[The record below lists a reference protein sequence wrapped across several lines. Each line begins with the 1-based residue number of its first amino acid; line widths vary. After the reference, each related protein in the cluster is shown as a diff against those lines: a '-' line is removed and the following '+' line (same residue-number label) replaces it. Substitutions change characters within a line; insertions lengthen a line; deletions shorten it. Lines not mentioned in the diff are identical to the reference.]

1 MSEQKE
7 KRRYTR
13 EFKLEAVRL
22 YEASEKS
29 MRVIEQ
35 ELGIMPYLLSKWVQ
49 QSRQQETA
57 AFPGKGKLPDQE
69 AELQHLRR
77 EVEILRQERDILK
90 KAVVIFSE
98 PKR

>member
-1 MSEQKE
+1 MNEQKE

-13 EFKLEAVRL
+13 EFKIEAVRL

-29 MRVIEQ
+29 LRVIEQ
-35 ELGIMPYLLSKWVQ
+35 ELGITPYLLSKWVQ
-49 QSRQQETA
+49 QFRVQEAT
-57 AFPGKGKLPDQE
+57 AFPGKGKVPERE
-69 AELQHLRR
+69 AEVQQLRR

-90 KAVVIFSE
+90 KAVLIFSE

>member
-1 MSEQKE
+1 MSEHKE
-7 KRRYTR
+7 KRQYTR
-13 EFKLEAVRL
+13 EFKMEAVRL
-22 YEASEKS
+22 YETSGKS

-35 ELGIMPYLLSKWVQ
+35 ELGITPYLLSKWVQ
-49 QSRQQETA
+49 QFREQEAA

-69 AELQHLRR
+69 AEVQRLRR

-90 KAVVIFSE
+90 KAVIIFSE

>member
-22 YEASEKS
+22 YESSRKS
-29 MRVIEQ
+29 MRAIEQ
-35 ELGIMPYLLSKWVQ
+35 ELGITPYLLSKWVQ
-49 QSRQQETA
+49 QLREQEA
-57 AFPGKGKLPDQE
+57 GAFPGKGKLPDKE
-69 AELQHLRR
+69 AEVQRLRR

-90 KAVVIFSE
+90 KAVIIFSE

>member
-1 MSEQKE
+1 MSEHKE

-22 YEASEKS
+22 YEANEKS
-29 MRVIEQ
+29 MREIEQ
-35 ELGIMPYLLSKWVQ
+35 ELGITPYLLSKWVQ
-49 QSRQQETA
+49 QFREQETA
-57 AFPGKGKLPDQE
+57 AFPGKGKLPEKD
-69 AELQHLRR
+69 AELQRLRR

-90 KAVVIFSE
+90 KAVVILSE

>member
-1 MSEQKE
+1 MSEDKE

-22 YEASEKS
+22 YEASGKS
-29 MRVIEQ
+29 MRTIEQ
-35 ELGIMPYLLSKWVQ
+35 ELGITPYLLSKWVQ
-49 QSRQQETA
+49 QFREQEAA
-57 AFPGKGKLPDQE
+57 AFPGKGKLPEKD
-69 AELQHLRR
+69 AELQRLRR

-90 KAVVIFSE
+90 KVVVIFSE

>member
-13 EFKLEAVRL
+13 EFKIEAVRL
-22 YEASEKS
+22 YEASGKS
-29 MRVIEQ
+29 MRAIEQ
-35 ELGIMPYLLSKWVQ
+35 ELGITSYLLSKWVQ
-49 QSRQQETA
+49 QFRVREIA
-57 AFPGKGKLPDQE
+57 AFPGKGKVPETE
-69 AELQHLRR
+69 ADVQRLRR

-90 KAVVIFSE
+90 KAVLIFSE

>member
-22 YEASEKS
+22 YEASGKS
-29 MRVIEQ
+29 MRAIEQ
-35 ELGIMPYLLSKWVQ
+35 ELGITPYLLSKWVQ
-49 QSRQQETA
+49 QFREQEA
-57 AFPGKGKLPDQE
+57 GVFPGKGKLPEQE
-69 AELQHLRR
+69 AEVQR
-77 EVEILRQERDILK
+77 LRQERDILK
-90 KAVVIFSE
+90 KAVIIFSE

>member
-1 MSEQKE
+1 MSEQKD

-22 YEASEKS
+22 YESSGKS
-29 MRVIEQ
+29 MRAIEQ
-35 ELGIMPYLLSKWVQ
+35 ELGITPYLLSKWVQ
-49 QSRQQETA
+49 QFREKETG
-57 AFPGKGKLPDQE
+57 AFPGKGKVSEMDV
-69 AELQHLRR
+69 ELKHLRR
-77 EVEILRQERDILK
+77 EVEILRQECDILK

>member
-7 KRRYTR
+7 KRRYSR

-22 YEASEKS
+22 YESSGKS
-29 MRVIEQ
+29 MRAIEQ
-35 ELGIMPYLLSKWVQ
+35 ELGITPFLLAKWVQ
-49 QSRQQETA
+49 QFREKEA
-57 AFPGKGKLPDQE
+57 GAFPGKGKLPETE
-69 AELQHLRR
+69 AEVQRLRR

>member
-1 MSEQKE
+1 MSEHKE

-29 MRVIEQ
+29 MRTIEQ
-35 ELGIMPYLLSKWVQ
+35 ELGITPYLLSKWVQ
-49 QSRQQETA
+49 QFREQEAA
-57 AFPGKGKLPDQE
+57 AFPSKGKLPEKDG
-69 AELQHLRR
+69 ELQRLRR

-90 KAVVIFSE
+90 KVVVIFSE

>member
-1 MSEQKE
+1 MSEHKE

-13 EFKLEAVRL
+13 EFKVEAVRL

-29 MRVIEQ
+29 MREIEQ
-35 ELGIMPYLLSKWVQ
+35 ELGITPYLLSKWVQ
-49 QSRQQETA
+49 QFREREAA
-57 AFPGKGKLPDQE
+57 AFPGKGKLPE
-69 AELQHLRR
+69 TEVELQRLRR

-90 KAVVIFSE
+90 KAVIIFSE